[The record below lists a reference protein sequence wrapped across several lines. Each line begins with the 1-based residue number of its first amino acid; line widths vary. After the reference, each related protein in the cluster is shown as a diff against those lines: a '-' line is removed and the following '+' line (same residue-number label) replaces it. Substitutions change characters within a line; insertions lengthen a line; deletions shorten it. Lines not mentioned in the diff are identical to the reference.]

1 MSNDVFAY
9 IDAHRDDYIALL
21 QRMINQPSV
30 AAQNHGMV
38 EMAAMVQQELG
49 KIGFEATQYPTAGQP
64 VVYAE
69 RSGTSPKRLA
79 FYNHY
84 DVQPAEPLDL
94 WHSDPWSGEV
104 REGRIW
110 GRGVA
115 DNKGNLAARIA
126 AIDAIQQIRGELPLT
141 VKFIVEGE
149 EEISSVHIED
159 FTHAH
164 PDLVAADGM
173 IWEFGGRDHDGNQ
186 QLYLGLKGI
195 CYVELRARGA
205 KSDQHSSIASSVVNP
220 AWRLTWALSTLK
232 GPDEIIRIP
241 GFYDRVVPPTDEDM
255 KVLEALPDTSAKELE
270 LLGIDSFLLGLEG
283 VNRKLKDYF
292 QPTCTIAGLSSGYE
306 GEGSKTVLPSYAM
319 AKIDFRLV
327 MDQRPEEVVQQLRA
341 HLDRNGFEDVEVVLI
356 GSEPPGRADL
366 SSPLAKVVAST
377 YKELTGHDSVVYPTS
392 QGSGPWYQ
400 LSTAFG
406 IDAVTQGAGH
416 PGTNAHAPN
425 ENMYVDDYITS
436 IKQVVMIMDEFAK

>member
-1 MSNDVFAY
+1 MNDVYAY
-9 IDAHRDDYIALL
+9 IDEHREEYIALL
-21 QRMINQPSV
+21 QKFVQQPSV
-30 AAQNHGMV
+30 AAQNYGTR
-38 EMAAMVQQELG
+38 EMAAMVEAELT
-49 KIGFEATQYPTAGQP
+49 KLGFEAAQYPTKGQP
-64 VVYAE
+64 VVYGE
-69 RSGTSPKRLA
+69 KSGQSSKRLA
-79 FYNHY
+79 FYDHY
-84 DVQPAEPLDL
+84 DVQPAEPLEL
-94 WHSDPWSGEV
+94 WDDDPWSGV
-104 REGRIW
+104 VKDGRIW

-115 DNKGNLAARIA
+115 DNKGNTASRIA
-126 AIDAIQQIRGELPLT
+126 ACDAILKTRGELPLT
-141 VKFIVEGE
+141 TKFIVEGE
-149 EEISSVHIED
+149 EEVSSVNIED
-159 FTHAH
+159 FTLAH
-164 PDLVAADGM
+164 PELVAADGM
-173 IWEFGGRDHDGNQ
+173 LWEFGGRDHDGNQ

-255 KVLEALPDTSAKELE
+255 RVLEALPDTSKKELE
-270 LLGIDSFLLGLEG
+270 LLGLDSFLLGLEG
-283 VNRKLKDYF
+283 VNRKIKDYF
-292 QPTCTIAGLSSGYE
+292 QPTCTISGLSSGYE

-327 MDQRPEEVVQQLRA
+327 MDQKPEEVVQQLRA
-341 HLDRNGFEDVEVVLI
+341 HLDRNGFEDIEVVLI

-366 SSPLAKVVAST
+366 NSSLARIVAST

-400 LSTAFG
+400 LSTHFG
-406 IDAVTQGAGH
+406 IDAVTQGSGH
-416 PGTNAHAPN
+416 PDVRVHAPN
-425 ENMYVDDYITS
+425 ENIFVEDYITS